1 MSCCKSKYVRYKDI
15 TLVKILAEQYS
26 TINNE
31 EIALLKLKHGVYG
44 EYYDFIPKKETQ
56 NIKSPYY
63 GKPILYEFGGS
74 QLKKVSKSMG
84 KKRSH

>member
-1 MSCCKSKYVRYKDI
+1 MQ
-15 TLVKILAEQYS
+15 LVKILAEQFAA
-26 TINNE
+26 INNE

-44 EYYDFIPKKETQ
+44 EYYDFVPKKETQ

-74 QLKKVSKSMG
+74 QPKKVSKSMG
-84 KKRSH
+84 KKRSK